1 MKTVKIIFF
10 CVIVGFV
17 LLALVTTN
25 TNPDAVSEIDNRPLV
40 KWKGDINPYF
50 QDRLGFRD
58 EMINWYTVCNDR
70 VFNEMVHPSYEYGKD
85 GYVFFKFRKE
95 NYDEEFID
103 LFCRYIRQV
112 QDYCTQRGLKF
123 VYSRNP
129 SKPSVYTQY
138 VASGYQYRA
147 RFHSLM
153 TERLDFYGVHYV
165 DQTPLLCEISKTE
178 QVFNRQYDAGHWN
191 DVGAFYATN
200 HLLEEMA
207 KDFPCIRLHELS
219 DFDIEMVLQKSLPVS
234 LFVINEKVPYYTLR
248 HDLAELISQ
257 EYKGLEM
264 HKTYPVWE
272 VYQTKNEEC
281 PNVLFFSSSYYNTR
295 NRFYHD
301 RFYKV
306 AAIHCYQNFLNFDY
320 YFNIFKPDYVVL
332 ETGEY
337 AVHAGYFSKDVL
349 QKKVLNPPYDS
360 VAGNPHEN
368 LKLSDLKDYKEEDRE
383 ELVKVSF
390 SVSEDMAFGYLF
402 VGKTEYDL
410 QLNGKTAEITLL
422 KTEYDKEAVSVALFS
437 AR

>member
-1 MKTVKIIFF
+1 MKAVKIIFF

-17 LLALVTTN
+17 LLAVFTTN
-25 TNPDAVSEIDNRPLV
+25 TNPEAVSSIDNRRLV

-58 EMINWYTVCNDR
+58 KMIDWYTVYNDR
-70 VFNEMVHPSYEYGKD
+70 IFNEMVHPIYEYGKD

-95 NYDEEFID
+95 NYDEEFIN

-112 QDYCTQRGLKF
+112 QDYCMQRGVKF

-138 VASGYQYRA
+138 VASGYQYFS

-153 TERLDFYGVHYV
+153 TEWLDFYGVHYV
-165 DQTPLLCEISKTE
+165 DQTPLLREISKTE

-207 KDFPCIRLHELS
+207 KDFPCIRMHDLS
-219 DFDIEMVLQKSLPVS
+219 DFNVETEFQKSLPVS
-234 LFVINEKVPYYTLR
+234 LFVINENVPHYTLR
-248 HDLAELISQ
+248 HDLAKHISH
-257 EYKGLEM
+257 EYSGLKL
-264 HKTYPVWE
+264 HKTHPVWE
-272 VYQTKNEEC
+272 VYQTENEEC
-281 PNVLFFSSSYYNTR
+281 PNVLFFGSSYYNTR

-301 RFYKV
+301 RFYRV

-337 AVHAGYFSKDVL
+337 AVNAGYFSKETL
-349 QKKVLNPPYDS
+349 QNKILNPPYDS
-360 VAGNPHEN
+360 VEEKTHER
-368 LKLSDLKDYKEEDRE
+368 LKLADLKDYREEDQE
-383 ELVKVSF
+383 KLVRVSF
-390 SVSEDMAFGYLF
+390 SVPEDKAFGYLF

-410 QLNGKTAEITLL
+410 QLDGATAEVTLL
-422 KTEYDKEAVSVALFS
+422 KTEYDKDAVSVALFP